1 MVRHAERERIIEEL
15 KARNIFVNVSYPYP
29 IHTMR
34 GYAGLGY
41 KEGDL
46 PVTEALAGEIFSL
59 PMSPTLSDEEQE
71 TVCLAMEEILG

>member
-1 MVRHAERERIIEEL
+1 
-15 KARNIFVNVSYPYP
+15 
-29 IHTMR
+29 MR

-71 TVCLAMEEILG
+71 TVCLALEEILG